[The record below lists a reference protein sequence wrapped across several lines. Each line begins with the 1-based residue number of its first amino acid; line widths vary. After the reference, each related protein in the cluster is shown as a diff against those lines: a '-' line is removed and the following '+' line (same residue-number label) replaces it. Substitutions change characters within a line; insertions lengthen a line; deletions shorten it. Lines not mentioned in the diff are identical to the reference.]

1 MVYNMT
7 ITGPY
12 DYFKEGFFT
21 RFGEYAFVNPLAL
34 VIASF
39 IGAMATLPFDN
50 LRTRYVQQFKEAERN
65 RINFKNF
72 GQLMKYTLAA
82 ERHPMSLWAGF
93 YTYYVG
99 MFMYA
104 WMTVGITNTFADS
117 WKRKQGLLE
126 WQMM

>member
-104 WMTVGITNTFADS
+104 WMTVGITNTFTDS

>member
-34 VIASF
+34 AIASF

-50 LRTRYVQQFKEAERN
+50 LRTRYVQQFKEPERN
-65 RINFKNF
+65 RINFK
-72 GQLMKYTLAA
+72 
-82 ERHPMSLWAGF
+82 S
-93 YTYYVG
+93 
-99 MFMYA
+99 
-104 WMTVGITNTFADS
+104 FAILI
-117 WKRKQGLLE
+117 R
-126 WQMM
+126 